1 MDIGE
6 IKEKKDIIK
15 WLNTAIDNNSI
26 IFDYVLDIR
35 DEILAELNNNNLNL
49 RYGQETFLIN
59 LIYFLYNNSHTKV
72 I

>member
-6 IKEKKDIIK
+6 IKEKKEIIK
-15 WLNTAIDNNSI
+15 WLNTALDNNSI

>member
-15 WLNTAIDNNSI
+15 WLNTALDNNSI

>member
-15 WLNTAIDNNSI
+15 WLNTALDDNSI